1 VFTEM
6 SSLLCRSNGHWR
18 GRSNGHWRGRSFAAS
33 VPSDDASKVPK
44 GRKRVSKDERKAMVL
59 SFVNEYRASNAG
71 KFPTI
76 SEAVKQVGGSYYVIR
91 KILQE
96 LEYQSTTSSM
106 NARNDM
112 KLGKVVV
119 KVNDTSK
126 QVEDISGTRVRIDTV
141 TNKDVKTVA
150 GYDVDIDDSTL
161 KNVVTDKGPRS
172 STSSVKAMS
181 EEVVKHKPSDECS
194 MSERRKH
201 ISEGKAEGDMHQCPE
216 KPEHGVKER
225 SHLDDVLDIDGPKTK
240 SEQHQQSSESDKFAR
255 ALSEKQDD
263 DQELSKKSSVWGNL
277 KTLADDIMKMWNKW

>member
-1 VFTEM
+1 MKRVFTEM
-6 SSLLCRSNGHWR
+6 SSLLSRSNGHWR
-18 GRSNGHWRGRSFAAS
+18 GRSNGHCRGRSFAAS
-33 VPSDDASKVPK
+33 VPSDDASKVQK
-44 GRKRVSKDERKAMVL
+44 GRKRVSKDERKAMVF
-59 SFVNEYRASNAG
+59 SFVNKYRASNAG

-76 SEAVKQVGGSYYVIR
+76 SEAIKQVGGSYYVIR

-106 NARNDM
+106 NTRNNM

-126 QVEDISGTRVRIDTV
+126 QVEEVSGTRVRIDTG

-150 GYDVDIDDSTL
+150 GYDVDIDDSAL
-161 KNVVTDKGPRS
+161 KNVVTEEGPRS
-172 STSSVKAMS
+172 STSFVKAVS

-194 MSERRKH
+194 MPERRKH
-201 ISEGKAEGDMHQCPE
+201 LE

-225 SHLDDVLDIDGPKTK
+225 SHLDGVLDIDGLKTK
-240 SEQHQQSSESDKFAR
+240 SEEHQQSSEADKFAR
-255 ALSEKQDD
+255 VLSEKQDA

-277 KTLADDIMKMWNKW
+277 KTFADDIMKMWNKW